1 MIFYTYDLLFVG
13 IASQTVIV
21 GCSRKHK
28 AQYKYEHPAIK
39 KGRIADPNMYYK
51 ATRSKEDWCMHF

>member
-1 MIFYTYDLLFVG
+1 MIFYTYDLLPVG
-13 IASQTVIV
+13 IAVIA
-21 GCSRKHK
+21 CYSNKQK